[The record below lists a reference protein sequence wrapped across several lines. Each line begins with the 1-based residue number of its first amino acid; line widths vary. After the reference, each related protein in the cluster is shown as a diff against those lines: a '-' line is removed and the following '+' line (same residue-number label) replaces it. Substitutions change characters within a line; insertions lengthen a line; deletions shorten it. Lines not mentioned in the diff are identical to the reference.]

1 MSQLGR
7 FLGFCVFSVCPIA
20 CSVINSYDDVV
31 PLKQAGGAA
40 NGGANTSG
48 GAHSGGSS
56 GRSSTPGGEN
66 SVGGEAGDL
75 GSGGSAPSVPVKGLL
90 AVAGTDPTQGDANV
104 VSLIDPTTGH
114 ELARQT
120 IDGAAVV
127 GLAYDGA
134 LGKDVWFEFTGASFP
149 ADPTSKAALTV
160 FGFADVG
167 ATWKAV
173 SSKAVPGLPPPRPD
187 TFVVLNDRL
196 AYLSYSIVA
205 GKPVDSLTVLDTTE
219 PKAVTQVKFTALDFG
234 TDTEVLGMVGTRGV
248 LGDATATG
256 GTLAIL
262 VGSTCT
268 GTHSLRSCGTVELLP
283 VTVGDADV
291 SQGVLVGFAGSLIGE
306 PAFASAQSGQLGYVA
321 YTASATTNVHL
332 KHFDPRNLDNVESG
346 TPAFKAAWLGGLA
359 YAECQDVALFTGV
372 SEGGL
377 YSASPAGLTGEQ
389 DLGHSGQSVV
399 YEPYTQHAITLYNPA
414 NAVFEDSGFVSGP
427 GAEGGAGG
435 EGGAAATSDGEPALE
450 SFDVTNNASLTRTA
464 STKWDPPKDLA
475 PNLAVARFPVTYGC
489 N

>member
-1 MSQLGR
+1 MSQLR
-7 FLGFCVFSVCPIA
+7 RTLGLCVLTVCPIVA

-31 PLKQAGGAA
+31 PLKEAGGTTSGGTGNAGGAQS
-40 NGGANTSG
+40 GGTSG
-48 GAHSGGSS
+48 RATASAGDNSGG
-56 GRSSTPGGEN
+56 GD
-66 SVGGEAGDL
+66 AGDI

-90 AVAGTDPTQGDANV
+90 AVAGTDPTKSDANV

-120 IDGAAVV
+120 IEGAAVV

-134 LGKDVWFEFTGASFP
+134 ANKDVWFEFTGASFP

-167 ATWKAV
+167 STWKAV

-196 AYLSYSIVA
+196 AYLSYTIVG
-205 GKPVDSLTVLDTTE
+205 GKPVDSLTVLDSTD
-219 PKAVTQVKFTALDFG
+219 PKVVAQVKFTALDFG
-234 TDTEVLGMVGTRGV
+234 ADTEVLGMVGTRGV

-262 VGSTCT
+262 VGSTCS
-268 GTHSLRSCGTVELLP
+268 GTHALRACGTVQLLP
-283 VTVGDADV
+283 VTVSDTDV
-291 SQGVLVGFAGSLIGE
+291 SQGVLVDFATSLVGE

-321 YTASATTNVHL
+321 YTASATTSVRL
-332 KHFDPRNLDNVESG
+332 KHFDPRNLDNLESG
-346 TPAFKAAWLGGLA
+346 SPAFKAAWLGGLA

-372 SEGGL
+372 AEGAL

-389 DLGHSGQSVV
+389 DLSHPGQSVV

-414 NAVFEDSGFVSGP
+414 NTVFESSGFASGD
-427 GAEGGAGG
+427 GGAGG
-435 EGGAAATSDGEPALE
+435 ASSVGSDEPALE
-450 SFDVTNNASLTRTA
+450 SFDVTKNAALLHTA
-464 STKWDPPKDLA
+464 NLKWDPPKDLA
-475 PNLAVARFPVTYGC
+475 PNLAVARFPVAYDC